1 MYDRLYI
8 LNVRQI
14 SFDIDRN
21 TGKLY
26 YEVDRCSGEENA
38 SNRLVGYFDS
48 MDKAKEARKTLES
61 EFSTDL
67 YDKYYVQNSPGET
80 IRIVR
85 YLCKNVKGKP
95 MNCGEEIVMRIVAVP
110 MNQILL

>member
-1 MYDRLYI
+1 MHDRIYI
-8 LNVRQI
+8 LNIRQI
-14 SFDIDRN
+14 SFDIDRD

-48 MDKAKEARKTLES
+48 MEKAKEARKTIES
-61 EFSTDL
+61 EFSANL

-80 IRIVR
+80 IRTVR
-85 YLCKNVKGKP
+85 YLCKNVKGKLMNYGEELNMRITALP
-95 MNCGEEIVMRIVAVP
+95 MNE
-110 MNQILL
+110 ILL